1 MTAVDP
7 PVPTSPA
14 DPSVPSAQ
22 QSGATASSIDG
33 RTGDGHAGNHRAR
46 SGPTDRTDPAPA
58 ILQGEAA
65 LVRALGPFQLGAS
78 IINIIVGA
86 GIFMLPALLMGRM
99 GASAPLV
106 FVAGAIA
113 IIPIALCFSAIG
125 SRASATGGPYTFV
138 GAAFGP
144 FAGFL
149 TGALMWIC
157 NTSSS
162 AGVAAA
168 LAEQAG
174 NAWTLFRD
182 PLPRG
187 LFIAAVYAALFAL
200 NAFGV
205 KLGARMIV
213 LLATLKLTPLFLL
226 ASVGLF
232 FVDWNHV
239 GWTELPSWSA
249 LGSSM
254 VLVVFAYSGMET
266 ALVPTGE
273 VRDPARHVPRATLS
287 AIVVVVLLYIGI
299 QVACQGL
306 LGARLADSTA
316 PVADAAGAIWSPAH
330 GLLLITAGV
339 SMTGFLMGNLFSS
352 SRLLFA
358 LGRDGYLPRAFGRV
372 DARYHVPR
380 VGLLA
385 HAGIALVLALIGN
398 FETLALISGGAI
410 CLLFAA
416 VSIAAWRAQARDLRG
431 AGEPFRMP
439 GGSWPMPLLAVLT
452 MAAILATMTAE
463 QWGAIVASLVVLVAV
478 YGLLALRRR
487 GVEAG

>member
-1 MTAVDP
+1 MTATV
-7 PVPTSPA
+7 
-14 DPSVPSAQ
+14 
-22 QSGATASSIDG
+22 
-33 RTGDGHAGNHRAR
+33 
-46 SGPTDRTDPAPA
+46 APA
-58 ILQGEAA
+58 APSKALQGDAA

-86 GIFMLPALLMGRM
+86 GIFMLPALLSGRM
-99 GASAPLV
+99 GVSAPLV

-113 IIPIALCFSAIG
+113 IVPIALCFSAIG
-125 SRASATGGPYTFV
+125 SRAAATGGPYTYV

-149 TGALMWIC
+149 AGALMWIC
-157 NTSSS
+157 NTASS

-174 NAWTLFRD
+174 NAWAVLRE

-187 LFIAAVYAALFAL
+187 AFIAAVYAILFAL

-205 KLGARMIV
+205 RLGARMIV

-226 ASVGLF
+226 ATLGLY
-232 FVDWNHV
+232 FVDWQQV
-239 GWTELPSWSA
+239 GWSEVPSWSA

-273 VRDPARHVPRATLS
+273 VRDPSRHVPRATLS
-287 AIVVVVLLYIGI
+287 AIVVVVLLYVGI
-299 QVACQGL
+299 QVVCQGV
-306 LGARLADSTA
+306 LGARLAASTA
-316 PVADAAGAIWSPAH
+316 PIADAAGAIWSPGH
-330 GLLLITAGV
+330 GLLLLTAGV
-339 SMTGFLMGNLFSS
+339 SMTGFLMGNLFAS

-358 LGRDGYLPRAFGRV
+358 LGRDGYLPQAFGRV
-372 DARYHVPR
+372 DARHHVPR
-380 VGLLA
+380 VALAA
-385 HAGIALVLALIGN
+385 HAGIALALAWMGN

-416 VSIAAWRAQARDLRG
+416 VSIAAWRAQAVDLRG
-431 AGEPFRMP
+431 PGEPFAMP
-439 GGSWPMPLLAVLT
+439 GGAWVMPALAVLT
-452 MAAILATMTAE
+452 MAAILATMTRA
-463 QWGAIVASLVVLVAV
+463 QWAAIAASLAVLVAL
-478 YGLLALRRR
+478 YGVLRVLRRR
-487 GVEAG
+487 G

>member
-1 MTAVDP
+1 MTA
-7 PVPTSPA
+7 A
-14 DPSVPSAQ
+14 D
-22 QSGATASSIDG
+22 
-33 RTGDGHAGNHRAR
+33 
-46 SGPTDRTDPAPA
+46 APA
-58 ILQGEAA
+58 APSKPLQGDAA

-86 GIFMLPALLMGRM
+86 GIFMLPALLSGRM

-113 IIPIALCFSAIG
+113 IVPIALCFSAIG
-125 SRASATGGPYTFV
+125 SRAAATGGPYTYV

-149 TGALMWIC
+149 AGALMWIC
-157 NTSSS
+157 NTASS

-174 NAWTLFRD
+174 NAWAALRE

-187 LFIAAVYAALFAL
+187 VFIAAVYTLLFAL

-205 KLGARMIV
+205 RLGARMIV

-226 ASVGLF
+226 ATLGLY
-232 FVDWNHV
+232 FVDWQQV
-239 GWTELPSWSA
+239 GWSEVPSWSA

-273 VRDPARHVPRATLS
+273 VRDPSRHVPRATLS
-287 AIVVVVLLYIGI
+287 AILVVVLLYVGI
-299 QVACQGL
+299 QVVCQGL
-306 LGARLADSTA
+306 LGARLAASTA
-316 PVADAAGAIWSPAH
+316 PIADAAGAIWSPGH
-330 GLLLITAGV
+330 GLLLLTAGV
-339 SMTGFLMGNLFSS
+339 SMTGFLMGNLFAS

-358 LGRDGYLPRAFGRV
+358 LGRDGYLPQAFGRV
-372 DARYHVPR
+372 DARHHVPR
-380 VGLLA
+380 VALAA
-385 HAGIALVLALIGN
+385 HAGIALALAWIGN

-416 VSIAAWRAQARDLRG
+416 VSIAAWRAQALDLRG
-431 AGEPFRMP
+431 PGEPFAMP
-439 GGSWPMPLLAVLT
+439 GGAWAMPSLAVLT
-452 MAAILATMTAE
+452 MAAILATMTRA
-463 QWGAIVASLVVLVAV
+463 QWSAIAASLVLLVAL
-478 YGLLALRRR
+478 YGVLRLLRRR
-487 GVEAG
+487 G

>member
-1 MTAVDP
+1 MTA
-7 PVPTSPA
+7 A
-14 DPSVPSAQ
+14 
-22 QSGATASSIDG
+22 I
-33 RTGDGHAGNHRAR
+33 
-46 SGPTDRTDPAPA
+46 APA
-58 ILQGEAA
+58 APSKALQGDAA

-86 GIFMLPALLMGRM
+86 GIFMLPALLSGRM
-99 GASAPLV
+99 GVSAPLV

-113 IIPIALCFSAIG
+113 IVPIALCFSAIG
-125 SRASATGGPYTFV
+125 SRAAATGGPYTYV

-149 TGALMWIC
+149 AGALMWIC
-157 NTSSS
+157 NTASS

-174 NAWTLFRD
+174 NAWAVLRE

-187 LFIAAVYAALFAL
+187 AFIAAVYAVLFAL

-205 KLGARMIV
+205 RLGARMIV

-226 ASVGLF
+226 ATLGLY
-232 FVDWNHV
+232 FVDWQQV
-239 GWTELPSWSA
+239 GWSEVPSWSA

-273 VRDPARHVPRATLS
+273 VRDPSRHVPRATLS
-287 AIVVVVLLYIGI
+287 AIVVVVLLYVGI
-299 QVACQGL
+299 QVVCQGV
-306 LGARLADSTA
+306 LGARLAASTA
-316 PVADAAGAIWSPAH
+316 PIADAAGAIWSPGH
-330 GLLLITAGV
+330 GLLLLTAGV
-339 SMTGFLMGNLFSS
+339 SMTGFLMGNLFAS

-358 LGRDGYLPRAFGRV
+358 LGRDGYLPQAFGRV
-372 DARYHVPR
+372 DARHHVPR
-380 VGLLA
+380 VALAA
-385 HAGIALVLALIGN
+385 HAGIALALAWMGN

-416 VSIAAWRAQARDLRG
+416 VSIAAWRAQAVDLRG
-431 AGEPFRMP
+431 PGEPFAMP
-439 GGSWPMPLLAVLT
+439 GGAWVMPALAVLT
-452 MAAILATMTAE
+452 MAAILATMTRA
-463 QWGAIVASLVVLVAV
+463 QWAAIAASLAVLVALYCV
-478 YGLLALRRR
+478 LRVLRRR
-487 GVEAG
+487 G

>member
-1 MTAVDP
+1 MTAS
-7 PVPTSPA
+7 PVPPASP
-14 DPSVPSAQ
+14 S
-22 QSGATASSIDG
+22 
-33 RTGDGHAGNHRAR
+33 
-46 SGPTDRTDPAPA
+46 

-113 IIPIALCFSAIG
+113 IVPIALCFSAIG

-149 TGALMWIC
+149 AGALMWFC
-157 NTSSS
+157 NVLSS

-174 NAWTLFRD
+174 NAWSVLRE
-182 PLPRG
+182 PQPRA
-187 LFIAAVYAALFAL
+187 LFIAAAYALLFAL

-205 KLGARMIV
+205 KLGARTIV
-213 LLATLKLTPLFLL
+213 LLAGLKLTPLFLFTGF
-226 ASVGLF
+226 GLLL
-232 FVDWNHV
+232 VDWRYV
-239 GWTELPSWSA
+239 GFAADASWGA

-254 VLVVFAYSGMET
+254 VLVVFAYSGMQT

-273 VRDPARHVPRATLS
+273 VRDPSRHVPRATLS
-287 AIVVVVLLYIGI
+287 AILAVVLLYIGI
-299 QVACQGL
+299 QIVCQGM
-306 LGARLADSTA
+306 LGPRLPGGTAPLAD
-316 PVADAAGAIWSPAH
+316 PAGAIWPPGRA
-330 GLLLITAGV
+330 LLLLTASV
-339 SMTGFLMGNLFSS
+339 SMAGFLMGNLFSS

-358 LGRDGYLPRAFGRV
+358 LGRDGFLPRGFGRV

-380 VGLLA
+380 TALAA
-385 HAGIALVLALIGN
+385 HAGIALMLALIGN
-398 FETLALISGGAI
+398 FETLALISGGAT

-416 VSIAAWRAQARDLRG
+416 VSVAAWRAQALDLRG
-431 AGEPFRMP
+431 AGEPFRLP
-439 GGSWPMPLLAVLT
+439 GGSWPMPLLAVAI
-452 MAAILATMTAE
+452 MAAILATMTPA
-463 QWGAIVASLVVLVAV
+463 QWVAIVVSLIVLVAL
-478 YGLLALRRR
+478 YGVLSLRRR
-487 GVEAG
+487 RAL

>member
-1 MTAVDP
+1 MTAVRPPASPSSDP
-7 PVPTSPA
+7 HAPPSPA
-14 DPSVPSAQ
+14 DA
-22 QSGATASSIDG
+22 A
-33 RTGDGHAGNHRAR
+33 
-46 SGPTDRTDPAPA
+46 APV
-58 ILQGEAA
+58 LQGEAA

-86 GIFMLPALLMGRM
+86 GIFMLPALLMGRL

-113 IIPIALCFSAIG
+113 IVPIALCFSAIG

-149 TGALMWIC
+149 AGALMWIC
-157 NTSSS
+157 NTASSG
-162 AGVAAA
+162 GVAAA

-174 NAWTLFRD
+174 NAWQPLRE
-182 PLPRG
+182 PLPRA
-187 LFIAAVYAALFAL
+187 LFIAAIYAVLFAL

-226 ASVGLF
+226 ASVGLL
-232 FVDWNHV
+232 FVDWQHV
-239 GWTELPSWSA
+239 GFSQLPTWGA

-273 VRDPARHVPRATLS
+273 VRDPSRHVPRATLS

-299 QVACQGL
+299 QIACQGL
-306 LGARLADSTA
+306 LGPGLATSTA
-316 PVADAAGAIWSPAH
+316 PLADAAGAVWSPAH
-330 GLLLITAGV
+330 GLLLLTAGV
-339 SMTGFLMGNLFSS
+339 SMAGFLMGNLFSS

-358 LGRDGYLPRAFGRV
+358 LGRDGFLPRAFGRV

-380 VGLLA
+380 VALAA
-385 HAGIALVLALIGN
+385 HAGIGLVLAWIGN

-416 VSIAAWRAQARDLRG
+416 VSVAAWRAQALNLRG
-431 AGEPFRMP
+431 AGEPFRLP
-439 GGSWPMPLLAVLT
+439 GGSWPMPLLAVAIML
-452 MAAILATMTAE
+452 AILATMTAQ
-463 QWGAIVASLVVLVAV
+463 QWVAIGVSLIVLVAV

-487 GVEAG
+487 GGATVG

>member
-1 MTAVDP
+1 MTA
-7 PVPTSPA
+7 A
-14 DPSVPSAQ
+14 VPS
-22 QSGATASSIDG
+22 TASQ
-33 RTGDGHAGNHRAR
+33 
-46 SGPTDRTDPAPA
+46 PPAPA
-58 ILQGEAA
+58 ALQGEAA

-149 TGALMWIC
+149 AGALMWIC
-157 NTSSS
+157 NTASS

-174 NAWTLFRD
+174 NAWAWFRE
-182 PLPRG
+182 PGPRA
-187 LFIAAVYAALFAL
+187 LFIAAVYVALFAL

-205 KLGARMIV
+205 RLGARMIV

-226 ASVGLF
+226 ASLGLL
-232 FVDWNHV
+232 FVDWSYV
-239 GWTELPSWSA
+239 GWSKLPSWGA

-287 AIVVVVLLYIGI
+287 AIVVVVALYVGI

-306 LGARLADSTA
+306 LGPRLAGSSA
-316 PVADAAGAIWSPAH
+316 PLADAAGTIWSPAH
-330 GLLLITAGV
+330 ALLLATAGV
-339 SMTGFLMGNLFSS
+339 SMAGFLMGNLFSS

-380 VGLLA
+380 LALAA
-385 HAGIALVLALIGN
+385 HAGVALALALVGN

-416 VSIAAWRAQARDLRG
+416 VSIAAWRAEARDLRG
-431 AGEPFRMP
+431 AGEPFRLP
-439 GGSWPMPLLAVLT
+439 GGRWPMPLLATLT
-452 MAAILATMTAE
+452 MAAILATMSARE
-463 QWGAIVASLVVLVAV
+463 WAAIWVSLIVLIGVYAV
-478 YGLLALRRR
+478 LAWRRR
-487 GVEAG
+487 GVAAAG

>member
-1 MTAVDP
+1 MTA
-7 PVPTSPA
+7 A
-14 DPSVPSAQ
+14 IAPSAP
-22 QSGATASSIDG
+22 SKA
-33 RTGDGHAGNHRAR
+33 
-46 SGPTDRTDPAPA
+46 
-58 ILQGEAA
+58 LQGDAA

-86 GIFMLPALLMGRM
+86 GIFMLPALLSGRM
-99 GASAPLV
+99 GVSAPLV

-113 IIPIALCFSAIG
+113 IVPIALCFSAIG
-125 SRASATGGPYTFV
+125 SRAAATGGPYTYV

-149 TGALMWIC
+149 AGALMWIC
-157 NTSSS
+157 NTASS

-174 NAWTLFRD
+174 NAWAVLRE

-187 LFIAAVYAALFAL
+187 AFIAAVYAILFAL

-205 KLGARMIV
+205 RLGARMIV

-226 ASVGLF
+226 ATLGLY
-232 FVDWNHV
+232 FVDWQQV
-239 GWTELPSWSA
+239 GWSEVPSWSA

-273 VRDPARHVPRATLS
+273 VRDPSRHVPRATLS
-287 AIVVVVLLYIGI
+287 AIVVVVLLYVGI
-299 QVACQGL
+299 QVVCQGVL
-306 LGARLADSTA
+306 SARLAASTA
-316 PVADAAGAIWSPAH
+316 PIADAAGAIWSPGH
-330 GLLLITAGV
+330 GVLLLTAGV
-339 SMTGFLMGNLFSS
+339 SMTGFLMGNLFAS

-358 LGRDGYLPRAFGRV
+358 LGRDGYLPQAFGRV
-372 DARYHVPR
+372 DARHHVPR
-380 VGLLA
+380 VALAA
-385 HAGIALVLALIGN
+385 HAGIALALAWMGN

-416 VSIAAWRAQARDLRG
+416 VSIAAWRAQALDLRG
-431 AGEPFRMP
+431 PGEPFAMP
-439 GGSWPMPLLAVLT
+439 GGAWAMPALAVLT
-452 MAAILATMTAE
+452 MAAILATMTHA
-463 QWGAIVASLVVLVAV
+463 QWTAIAASLAVLVAL
-478 YGLLALRRR
+478 YGVLRVLRRR
-487 GVEAG
+487 G

>member
-1 MTAVDP
+1 MTA
-7 PVPTSPA
+7 A
-14 DPSVPSAQ
+14 IAPSAP
-22 QSGATASSIDG
+22 SKA
-33 RTGDGHAGNHRAR
+33 
-46 SGPTDRTDPAPA
+46 
-58 ILQGEAA
+58 LQGDAA

-86 GIFMLPALLMGRM
+86 GIFMLPALLSGRM
-99 GASAPLV
+99 GLSAPLV

-113 IIPIALCFSAIG
+113 IVPIALCFSAIG
-125 SRASATGGPYTFV
+125 SRAAATGGPYTYV

-149 TGALMWIC
+149 AGALMWIC
-157 NTSSS
+157 NTASS

-174 NAWTLFRD
+174 NAWAVLRE

-187 LFIAAVYAALFAL
+187 AFIAAVYAILFAL

-205 KLGARMIV
+205 RLGARMIV

-226 ASVGLF
+226 ATLGLY
-232 FVDWNHV
+232 FVDWQQV
-239 GWTELPSWSA
+239 GWSEVPSWSA

-273 VRDPARHVPRATLS
+273 VRDPSRHVPRATLS
-287 AIVVVVLLYIGI
+287 AIVVVVLLYVGI
-299 QVACQGL
+299 QVVCQGV
-306 LGARLADSTA
+306 LGARLAASTA
-316 PVADAAGAIWSPAH
+316 PIADAAGAIWSPGH
-330 GLLLITAGV
+330 GVLLLTAGV
-339 SMTGFLMGNLFSS
+339 SMTGFLMGNLFAS

-358 LGRDGYLPRAFGRV
+358 LGRDGYLPQAFGRV
-372 DARYHVPR
+372 DARHHVPR
-380 VGLLA
+380 VALAA
-385 HAGIALVLALIGN
+385 HAGIALALAWMGN

-416 VSIAAWRAQARDLRG
+416 VSIAAWRAQALDLRG
-431 AGEPFRMP
+431 PGEPFAMP
-439 GGSWPMPLLAVLT
+439 GGAWAMPALAVLT
-452 MAAILATMTAE
+452 MAAILATMTHA
-463 QWGAIVASLVVLVAV
+463 QWTAIAASLAGLVAL
-478 YGLLALRRR
+478 YGVLRVLRRR
-487 GVEAG
+487 G

>member
-1 MTAVDP
+1 MTATV
-7 PVPTSPA
+7 
-14 DPSVPSAQ
+14 
-22 QSGATASSIDG
+22 
-33 RTGDGHAGNHRAR
+33 
-46 SGPTDRTDPAPA
+46 APA
-58 ILQGEAA
+58 APSKALQGDAA

-86 GIFMLPALLMGRM
+86 GIFMLPALLSGRM
-99 GASAPLV
+99 GVSAPLV

-113 IIPIALCFSAIG
+113 IVPIALCFSAIG
-125 SRASATGGPYTFV
+125 SRAAATGGPYTYV

-149 TGALMWIC
+149 AGALMWIC
-157 NTSSS
+157 NTASS

-174 NAWTLFRD
+174 NAWAVLRE

-187 LFIAAVYAALFAL
+187 AFIAAVYAVLFAL

-205 KLGARMIV
+205 RLGARMIV

-226 ASVGLF
+226 ATLGLY
-232 FVDWNHV
+232 FVDWQQV
-239 GWTELPSWSA
+239 GWSEVPSWSA

-273 VRDPARHVPRATLS
+273 VRDPSRHVPRATLS
-287 AIVVVVLLYIGI
+287 AIVVVVLLYVGI
-299 QVACQGL
+299 QVVCQGV
-306 LGARLADSTA
+306 LGARLAASTA
-316 PVADAAGAIWSPAH
+316 PIADAAGAIWSPGH
-330 GLLLITAGV
+330 GLLLLTAGV
-339 SMTGFLMGNLFSS
+339 SMTGFLMGNLFAS

-358 LGRDGYLPRAFGRV
+358 LGRDGYLPQAFGRV
-372 DARYHVPR
+372 DARHHVPR
-380 VGLLA
+380 VALAA
-385 HAGIALVLALIGN
+385 HAGIALALAWMGN

-416 VSIAAWRAQARDLRG
+416 VSIAAWRAQAVDLRG
-431 AGEPFRMP
+431 PGEPFAMP
-439 GGSWPMPLLAVLT
+439 GGAWVMPALAVLT
-452 MAAILATMTAE
+452 MVAILATMTRA
-463 QWGAIVASLVVLVAV
+463 QWAAIAASLAVLVAL
-478 YGLLALRRR
+478 YGVLRVLRRR
-487 GVEAG
+487 G

>member
-1 MTAVDP
+1 MNDAASAVP
-7 PVPTSPA
+7 HA
-14 DPSVPSAQ
+14 SA
-22 QSGATASSIDG
+22 AS
-33 RTGDGHAGNHRAR
+33 RPLHGD
-46 SGPTDRTDPAPA
+46 
-58 ILQGEAA
+58 AA

-78 IINIIVGA
+78 IVNIIVGA
-86 GIFMLPALLMGRM
+86 GIFMLPALLYGRL

-106 FVAGAIA
+106 FVAGALA
-113 IIPIALCFSAIG
+113 IVPIALCFAAVG
-125 SRASATGGPYTFV
+125 SRAAATGGPYTFV

-149 TGALMWIC
+149 AGALMWVC

-174 NAWTLFRD
+174 NAWAALRE
-182 PLPRG
+182 PLPRAA
-187 LFIAAVYAALFAL
+187 FIAAVYAALFAL

-213 LLATLKLTPLFLL
+213 LLATLKLAPLFALAGLGLL
-226 ASVGLF
+226 
-232 FVDWNHV
+232 FVDWGQLGAAAWP
-239 GWTELPSWSA
+239 GWGA

-273 VRDPARHVPRATLS
+273 VRDPSRHVPRATLS
-287 AIVVVVLLYIGI
+287 AIVLVVLLYIGI
-299 QVACQGL
+299 QLACQGL
-306 LGARLADSTA
+306 LGARLDGSGA
-316 PVADAAGAIWSPAH
+316 PVADAAGAWWAPAH
-330 GLLLITAGV
+330 GLLLATAGV
-339 SMTGFLMGNLFSS
+339 SMAGFLMGNLFSS

-358 LGRDGYLPRAFGRV
+358 LGRDGYLPAAFGRV

-380 VGLLA
+380 AGLLA
-385 HAGIALVLALIGN
+385 HAGIALTLALIGN

-416 VSIAAWRAQARDLRG
+416 VAVAAWRAQARDLRG
-431 AGEPFRMP
+431 AGEPFRLP
-439 GGSWPMPLLAVLT
+439 GGSWPMPLLAVAV
-452 MAAILATMTAE
+452 MAAILATMSLA
-463 QWGAIVASLVVLVAV
+463 QWLAIAVSLLALVALYAV
-478 YGLLALRRR
+478 LALRRR
-487 GVEAG
+487 AAGAAR